1 MVKVALLLVLFIAA
15 VSVMLTPHAEAAI
28 SCGQVISKLSPC
40 INYVRG
46 SGGVTPACCSGIK
59 ALNGQATTTPDRQMA
74 CKCIKS
80 AAGTISGINLGFAST
95 LPSKCG
101 VNLPYKISPS
111 IDCSTFNM
119 RYAKAGIGVSI
130 LKVVGIS
137 NLSEVP

>member
-28 SCGQVISKLSPC
+28 SCGGVISKLSPC

-46 SGGVTPACCSGIK
+46 VGVVSPKCCDGIK

-80 AAGTISGINLGFAST
+80 AAGTISGINLGLASG

-111 IDCSTFNM
+111 IDCST
-119 RYAKAGIGVSI
+119 YALSNNPSLI
-130 LKVVGIS
+130 L
-137 NLSEVP
+137 